1 MKARMPVGEE
11 IAVKTAKDIMQTQ
24 IVSVGLDDPL
34 LSVYRL
40 FADEEI
46 SGAPVVD
53 ESGKVVG
60 VVSIRDLIRA
70 TSDEQEN
77 SLVDA
82 DYFHDGL
89 VNSKESWLMAG
100 EDFEETLSHRVVS
113 DVMTADVI
121 SVTPDAPIR
130 EIVHR
135 ILTDRIHRV
144 LVVDR
149 RGDEDALVGLISLF
163 DLVALLA

>member
-1 MKARMPVGEE
+1 MPVGEE
-11 IAVKTAKDIMQTQ
+11 VAVKTAKDIMQTQ

-53 ESGKVVG
+53 EAGKVVG
-60 VVSIRDLIRA
+60 VVSIRDLIRTA
-70 TSDEQEN
+70 REEQEN
-77 SLVDA
+77 SLVDS
-82 DYFHDGL
+82 DYFHDGM
-89 VNSKESWLMAG
+89 VSSKESWLMAG
-100 EDFEETLSHRVVS
+100 EDFEETLSHRVVA
-113 DVMTADVI
+113 DVMTAHVI
-121 SVTPDAPIR
+121 SVTPDAAVPA
-130 EIVHR
+130 IVER
-135 ILTDRIHRV
+135 ILSDRIHRV

-149 RGDEDALVGLISLF
+149 RGDEDALVGLISVF